1 MLPSITI
8 VGLGPGNREHWT
20 RAAHTVLT
28 EADQIYVR
36 HTGHLSSFEIKG
48 KIFTFENIYRQSSDL
63 TQVYKQIALKV
74 VKLGE
79 RPSGVTYAVPGHPS
93 LDDPTTPLIRAEAAA
108 RNIPVTIIPGL
119 SLPDAC
125 LRALKLDIGNHLQIT
140 TAQKIAPLHHPPL
153 NPDQAAFITGL
164 ANQNLAAQ
172 VKQVLLNA
180 YADSF
185 SVTLVQITAAAKE
198 RIWSCPLAD
207 LDRQPMYDE
216 MTVLYLPADPA
227 NSSFPTFQET
237 IAHLRAPEG
246 CPWDREQTH
255 HTLRPFLLE
264 ETYEVL
270 ETLDGDNSATLA
282 EELGDL
288 LLQIVLHTQIA
299 TGAGDFRMGQVIEHI
314 NRKLIR
320 RHPHVFG
327 DVTVNG
333 VNDVTTNWEAIKK
346 AERATLNSE
355 HSTAPSALDGIPA
368 ALPALAQAL
377 AISKRAVRLGFEW
390 PNIEGVLDKL
400 IEEAHEITAATDPAN
415 LEAEI
420 GDLLFSA
427 VNLARWRQIDPESA
441 LRSTNARFTR
451 RFKKLEV
458 LAAAQGKSLSD
469 MSIEEMDVLWN
480 EAKSLVG

>member
-20 RAAHTVLT
+20 RAAYTVLT
-28 EADQIYVR
+28 EADAIYVR
-36 HTGHLSSFEIKG
+36 QAGHLSAFEIKG
-48 KIFTFENIYRQSSDL
+48 KIYAFDSIYQQSNDL
-63 TQVYKQIALKV
+63 AHTYREIAAAV
-74 VKLGE
+74 IKLGQ
-79 RPSGVTYAVPGHPS
+79 RPSGVTYAVPGHPH
-93 LDDPTTPLIRAEAAA
+93 LDDPTTPIIKTEAA
-108 RNIPVTIIPGL
+108 NLSIPITIIPGL
-119 SLPDAC
+119 SLADAS
-125 LRALKLDIGNHLQIT
+125 LKTLKLDLLDHLQIT
-140 TAQKIAPLHHPPL
+140 SAHKIAPLHHPPF
-153 NPDQAAFITGL
+153 NPDQAALITGL
-164 ANQNLAAQ
+164 ASQNLASR

-180 YADSF
+180 YSDSF
-185 SVTLVQITAAAKE
+185 VVTLVNITGNAKD
-198 RIWSCPLAD
+198 RVWSCPLVD
-207 LDRQPMYDE
+207 LDQQPTYDE
-216 MTVLYLPADPA
+216 MTVLYFPADAA
-227 NSSFPTFQET
+227 NSSFSTFQGT

-255 HTLRPFLLE
+255 QTLRPFLLE

-270 ETLDGDNSATLA
+270 EALDEGNPAALA

-299 TGAGDFRMGQVIEHI
+299 TGARDFRMGEVIGHI
-314 NRKLIR
+314 HRKLIR

-333 VNDVTTNWEAIKK
+333 AEEVTINWEAIKK
-346 AERATLNSE
+346 AERTTSNAENS
-355 HSTAPSALDGIPA
+355 TIPSALDGIPP

-377 AISKRAVRLGFEW
+377 TISKRAVRVGFEW

-400 IEEAHEITAATDPAN
+400 IEEAHEITSATNQTD

-427 VNLARWRQIDPESA
+427 VNLARWRQVDPESA

-451 RFKKLEV
+451 RFKKLEA
-458 LAAAQGKSLSD
+458 LAAAQGKTLSE

-480 EAKSLVG
+480 EAKKLVG

>member
-8 VGLGPGNREHWT
+8 VGLGPGNREYWT
-20 RAAHTVLT
+20 RAAYTVLT
-28 EADQIYVR
+28 EADEIYIR
-36 HTGHLSSFEIKG
+36 QARHLSDFELEG
-48 KIFTFENIYRQSSDL
+48 KLYTFDSIYQHNDNL
-63 TQVYKQIALKV
+63 AQTYQEIVAAV
-74 VKLGE
+74 VKLGQ
-79 RPSGVTYAVPGHPS
+79 RPTGVTYAVPGHPS

-108 RNIPVTIIPGL
+108 QNIPVTIIPGL
-119 SLPDAC
+119 SLTDAS
-125 LRALKLDIGNHLQIT
+125 LRVLKLDLTNHLQIAA
-140 TAQKIAPLHHPPL
+140 AQRIAPLHHPPF
-153 NPDQAAFITGL
+153 NPDQAALITGL
-164 ANQNLAAQ
+164 ASQNLAAQ

-180 YADSF
+180 YTDSF

-207 LDRQPMYDE
+207 LDRQPVYDE
-216 MTVLYLPADPA
+216 MTVLYLPADAA

-255 HTLRPFLLE
+255 QTLRPFLLE

-270 ETLDGDNSATLA
+270 EALDGGNPAALA

-288 LLQIVLHTQIA
+288 LLQVVLHTQIA
-299 TGAGDFRMGQVIEHI
+299 TGARDFRMGEVLGHI
-314 NRKLIR
+314 QRKLIR

-327 DVTVNG
+327 DVTVSG
-333 VNDVTTNWEAIKK
+333 SEDVTINWEAIKK
-346 AERATLNSE
+346 AERAASNVENS
-355 HSTAPSALDGIPA
+355 HVPSALDGIPA

-377 AISKRAVRLGFEW
+377 TISKRAVRVGFEW

-400 IEEAHEITAATDPAN
+400 IEEAHEITTATDSVN

-441 LRSTNARFTR
+441 LRGTNARFTR
-451 RFKKLEV
+451 RFKKVES
-458 LAAAQGKSLSD
+458 LAAAQGKTLPE
-469 MSIEEMDVLWN
+469 MSIEELDVLWN
-480 EAKSLVG
+480 EAKRLVG